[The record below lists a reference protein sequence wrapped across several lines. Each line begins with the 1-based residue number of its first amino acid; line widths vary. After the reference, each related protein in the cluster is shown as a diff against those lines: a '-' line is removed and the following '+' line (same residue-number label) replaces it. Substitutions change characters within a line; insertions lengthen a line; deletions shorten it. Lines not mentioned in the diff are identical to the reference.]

1 MKLYLT
7 TAIAL
12 GLAAPAFACETLP
25 IQNSNATQRADADC
39 PLPEAQGGK
48 SMLGVVFFALT
59 DDDEAPVDPPEEPTT
74 PEEPPAEEEPT
85 EPEAPEVPAD
95 EADH

>member
-48 SMLGVVFFALT
+48 SMLVYCLHRRNSLFFV
-59 DDDEAPVDPPEEPTT
+59 E
-74 PEEPPAEEEPT
+74 
-85 EPEAPEVPAD
+85 
-95 EADH
+95 H